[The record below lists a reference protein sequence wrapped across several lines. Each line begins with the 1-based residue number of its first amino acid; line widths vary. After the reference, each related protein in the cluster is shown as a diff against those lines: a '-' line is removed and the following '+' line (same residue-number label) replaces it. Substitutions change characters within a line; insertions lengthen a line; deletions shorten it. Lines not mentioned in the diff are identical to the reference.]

1 MYDFPGGAVDKNPP
15 TNAEDMGLIQV
26 REDPTC
32 LRATKP
38 ESHSYWGHKL
48 QLLKWEHPRPYTP
61 QPEKPP
67 QWEAHGPQQI
77 HS

>member
-1 MYDFPGGAVDKNPP
+1 MYDFPGGAVDKKPP

-38 ESHSYWGHKL
+38 KSHSY
-48 QLLKWEHPRPYTP
+48 
-61 QPEKPP
+61 
-67 QWEAHGPQQI
+67 
-77 HS
+77 

>member
-38 ESHSYWGHKL
+38 ESHSY
-48 QLLKWEHPRPYTP
+48 
-61 QPEKPP
+61 
-67 QWEAHGPQQI
+67 
-77 HS
+77 